1 MNPVARSIA
10 GIGPVGC
17 GFTMCEGLN
26 IIRQFCLRGLVQR
39 CADINRLRVNVS
51 PHSWQPFPD
60 FSDEPDRPNGICSAK
75 TLRMTGAQRADAVLI
90 LFVVWEPR
98 PVTAALLF
106 KSRWVLVC
114 LAVTSVLAPDWDALA
129 QSAGPKVMSIEVRG
143 NKRIELP
150 AITGRLTLKVGDP
163 YTPEHVRGQVKILYD
178 TGFFE
183 DVQVETEA
191 VNGGTAIVFV
201 VREKPFIT
209 EIVYDGN
216 ENLSDD
222 KLKEKTTIKS
232 QSFLDQQQAKESAEK
247 IRLAYQEDGYF
258 NAQVIPVVQTLD
270 EDRKRLTFFIKEG
283 EKARI
288 KTVNFE
294 GLRAATKEELFRVM
308 ATREWIP
315 WYGLLTQLKL
325 PSFLSDAGI
334 LKREELANDVERIK
348 EILLNRGYLNVQ
360 VSLPAVELTEDKKWF
375 IVTFT
380 VSEGEPFTVSEV
392 GFRGHTVFEEAELR
406 EGMKIKEGE
415 IFQRAKI
422 RDEIT
427 RLTDMYGA
435 KGYAFADVVPNVI
448 PHNEERTASIIL
460 NIKEGEM
467 MRIRQINITGN
478 DKTRDNVIRRE
489 IRVDEQDV
497 IDTPSLK
504 RSFQRLNN
512 LNFFETVEILPQ
524 QVEPD
529 KVDLNVR
536 VKEKPTGQFSI
547 GGGFSTLDKLVAI
560 ADITEGNLGGNGY
573 LGRIRGQL
581 GQQRSLGL
589 ITFRNPYLNDSLT
602 SLQLD
607 IYRTIT
613 NFISYFEEKSGASV
627 TFGRWLSEYVTGSVS
642 LFAEQLRFADPQAG
656 ICPDLIPLVCRQLGN
671 QTTTGFRTT
680 LFRDTRDYFLDPR
693 TGWRIGG
700 GFDLGTP
707 YLGGSNN
714 FAKYYFDAIK
724 YTPLPFDT
732 RFSIRARYGAVEPLG
747 DRQVPLT
754 ERFFVGGINT
764 MRGFV
769 FGRAGPVT
777 PLGSTLGAAKEL
789 IFNNDFI
796 FTISSDA
803 KLNGVLFFDYG
814 KGFDDNESVSFNLRK
829 AAGFEARWISP
840 FGPLRVAYGI
850 NLAPS
855 KDPNLPGERKG
866 VFEFTIGSLF

>member
-1 MNPVARSIA
+1 MRRLPPDEEPALHLSA
-10 GIGPVGC
+10 EAVG
-17 GFTMCEGLN
+17 
-26 IIRQFCLRGLVQR
+26 RRHRGLAFVVQ
-39 CADINRLRVNVS
+39 V
-51 PHSWQPFPD
+51 
-60 FSDEPDRPNGICSAK
+60 
-75 TLRMTGAQRADAVLI
+75 TGNHCGDTVLI
-90 LFVVWEPR
+90 LILEWEPTSVTTPFLHASRWAGVLVVATILVVWIGGVEAQ
-98 PVTAALLF
+98 TAGSTV
-106 KSRWVLVC
+106 KSI
-114 LAVTSVLAPDWDALA
+114 D
-129 QSAGPKVMSIEVRG
+129 IRG

-150 AITGRLTLKVGDP
+150 AIAGRLTLKVGDP
-163 YTPEHVRGQVKILYD
+163 YTPETVRGQVKILYD

-191 VNGGTAIVFV
+191 VPGGTAVVFV

-216 ENLSDD
+216 EQLSDD

-232 QSFLDQQQAKESAEK
+232 QAFLDQQQAKESAEK

-288 KTVNFE
+288 KTVVFD
-294 GLRAATKEELFRVM
+294 GLRAATKDEMFKVT
-308 ATREWIP
+308 ATREWVP

-334 LKREELANDVERIK
+334 LKREELANDVERVR
-348 EILLNRGYLNVQ
+348 EILLNKGYLNAQ
-360 VSLPAVELTEDKKWF
+360 VSLPSVELTEDKKWF
-375 IVTFT
+375 IVTFNI
-380 VSEGEPFTVSEV
+380 SEGEPFTVSEV
-392 GFRGHTVFEEAELR
+392 GFRGYTVFEESELR
-406 EGMKIKEGE
+406 QGLKIQDGE

-422 RDEIT
+422 RDEIS
-427 RLTDMYGA
+427 RITDMYGSR
-435 KGYAFADVVPNVI
+435 GYAFAEVIPNVN
-448 PHNEERTASIIL
+448 PNNEERTASIIL
-460 NIKEGEM
+460 NIREGEM

-489 IRVDEQDV
+489 LRVDEQDV

-512 LNFFETVEILPQ
+512 LNFFETVEILPE

-536 VKEKPTGQFSI
+536 VKEKPTGQFSV

-560 ADITEGNLGGNGY
+560 ADITEGNLGGYGY

-607 IYRTIT
+607 VYRSIT
-613 NFISYFEEKSGASV
+613 NYISYFETKSGASV
-627 TFGRWLSEYVTGSVS
+627 TFGRWLSEYVTGSFS
-642 LFAEQLRFADPQAG
+642 LFAEQLNFSDPAPG
-656 ICPDLIPLVCRQLGN
+656 ICPDEIPLVCLQLGN

-693 TGWRIGG
+693 SGWRVGG

-707 YLGGSNN
+707 ALGGTND
-714 FAKYYFDAIK
+714 FYKYYFDVIK

-732 RFSIRARYGAVEPLG
+732 RFSVRARYGAVEAAAG
-747 DRQVPLT
+747 KQIPLT

-769 FGRAGPVT
+769 FGRAGPVV
-777 PLGSTLGAAKEL
+777 PGSYSALGAAKEL

-803 KLNGVLFFDYG
+803 KLNGVIFFDYG
-814 KGFDDNESVSFNLRK
+814 KGFDDNESVSLNLRP
-829 AAGFEARWISP
+829 AAGLEARWISP

-850 NLAPS
+850 NLAPRE
-855 KDPNLPGERKG
+855 GERVG